1 MRKEFFILIE
11 VLFFLI
17 ITVIIIFVLLWRV
30 KIGLES
36 SVKHEA
42 RRMPK
47 LSEEDIEK
55 RIRQAEKVHGN
66 RFLNGFINIFFAE
79 GYSEY
84 KDKLMRLYKEELARR
99 NYSA

>member
-1 MRKEFFILIE
+1 MRKEFLILIE
-11 VLFFLI
+11 F
-17 ITVIIIFVLLWRV
+17 IFVLITIVITIFVLRWRV
-30 KIGLES
+30 KVGLES

-47 LSEEDIEK
+47 LSEEDIQK

-79 GYSEY
+79 GYFEY
-84 KDKLMRLYKEELARR
+84 KDKLMRLYKEELAKR